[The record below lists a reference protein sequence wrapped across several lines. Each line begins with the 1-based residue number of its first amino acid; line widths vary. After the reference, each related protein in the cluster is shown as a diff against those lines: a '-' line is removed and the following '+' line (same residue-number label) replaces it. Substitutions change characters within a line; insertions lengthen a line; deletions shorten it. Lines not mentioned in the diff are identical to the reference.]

1 MFDVENRDER
11 CCRLQGD
18 SRAPQRAGGLVT
30 CAVLGDGQGG
40 FTAFLREI
48 LPLFCWEQL
57 DNKDIIVL
65 LGHRWV
71 TGRLGLTVY
80 VQY

>member
-1 MFDVENRDER
+1 MLRTVMSAAAGCKAIRAPHNA
-11 CCRLQGD
+11 LAGW
-18 SRAPQRAGGLVT
+18 SRARCWGMGQGVHRLFEEDSA
-30 CAVLGDGQGG
+30 AVLLG
-40 FTAFLREI
+40 TM
-48 LPLFCWEQL
+48 